1 MKAKI
6 RFIIVSP
13 ITGLYYTGNKLTSM
27 AETMEPDWTMYINKL
42 KKNVLFETYEAAQAK
57 IELLTTGYYQIE
69 KIFKV

>member
-6 RFIIVSP
+6 RFIITSP
-13 ITGLYYTGNKLTSM
+13 QTGLYYTGNKATSM
-27 AETMEPDWTMYINKL
+27 EAIDPDWTMYINKL

>member
-6 RFIIVSP
+6 RFVIISP
-13 ITGLYYTGNKLTSM
+13 VTGLYYTGNKTTSM
-27 AETMEPDWTMYINKL
+27 DAVVEPNWTMYISKL
-42 KKNVLFETYEAAQAK
+42 QKNVLFETYEAAQAK